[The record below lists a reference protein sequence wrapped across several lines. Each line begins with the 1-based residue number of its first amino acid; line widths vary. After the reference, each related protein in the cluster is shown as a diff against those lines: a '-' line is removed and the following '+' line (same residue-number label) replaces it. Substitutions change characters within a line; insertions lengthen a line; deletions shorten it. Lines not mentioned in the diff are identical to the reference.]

1 MINAEFFSQSFVDM
15 LIRLLLS
22 VVVNLALVGGFYY
35 RRSRRNDFYFTFM
48 LIGVAIFLLVF
59 FMIFILDDMKGK
71 AGIGLGMGLFG
82 IFSIMRYRTD
92 TMPVR
97 EMTYLFLVVSVSVIN
112 ALALNMSFL
121 ELTITNLV
129 VIGGVALGEGLLK
142 VSSSKLVQYDR
153 IELILPERREELIAD
168 LESRL
173 GIKVIKVDVGSVDFL
188 RDMAMLRVYYKSRRD
203 TDSVVNNM
211 VKLPKG
217 E

>member
-1 MINAEFFSQSFVDM
+1 MINSEFFSQSFVDM
-15 LIRLLLS
+15 LIRLLLC

-71 AGIGLGMGLFG
+71 AGIGLGIGLFG

-97 EMTYLFLVVSVSVIN
+97 EMTYLFVVVSVSVIN

-173 GIKVIKVDVGSVDFL
+173 GIKVIKIDVGSVDFL
-188 RDMAMLRVYYKSRRD
+188 RDMAMLSVYYKSRRD

>member
-71 AGIGLGMGLFG
+71 AGIGLGIGLFG

-97 EMTYLFLVVSVSVIN
+97 EMTYLFVVVSVSVIN

-188 RDMAMLRVYYKSRRD
+188 RDMAMLCVYYKSRRD

>member
-22 VVVNLALVGGFYY
+22 VVVNLALVGCFYY

-71 AGIGLGMGLFG
+71 AGIGLGIGLFG

-97 EMTYLFLVVSVSVIN
+97 EMTYLFVVVSVSVIN

>member
-1 MINAEFFSQSFVDM
+1 MASVISPPLFF
-15 LIRLLLS
+15 LIRVISDILESL
-22 VVVNLALVGGFYY
+22 
-35 RRSRRNDFYFTFM
+35 RKQ
-48 LIGVAIFLLVF
+48 F
-59 FMIFILDDMKGK
+59 F
-71 AGIGLGMGLFG
+71 
-82 IFSIMRYRTD
+82 
-92 TMPVR
+92 V
-97 EMTYLFLVVSVSVIN
+97 VVSVSVIN

>member
-1 MINAEFFSQSFVDM
+1 MINSEFFSQSFVDM
-15 LIRLLLS
+15 LIRLLLC

-71 AGIGLGMGLFG
+71 AGIGLGIGLFG

-97 EMTYLFLVVSVSVIN
+97 EMTYLFVVVSVSVIN

-188 RDMAMLRVYYKSRRD
+188 RDMAMLSVYYKSRRD

>member
-15 LIRLLLS
+15 LIRLLLC

-59 FMIFILDDMKGK
+59 FMIFILDEMKGK

-97 EMTYLFLVVSVSVIN
+97 EMTYLFVVVSVSVIN

>member
-15 LIRLLLS
+15 LIRLLLC

-71 AGIGLGMGLFG
+71 AGIGLGIGLFG

-97 EMTYLFLVVSVSVIN
+97 EMTYLFVVVSVSVIN

>member
-1 MINAEFFSQSFVDM
+1 MINAEIFSQSFVDM

-97 EMTYLFLVVSVSVIN
+97 EMTYLFVVVSVSVIN

>member
-97 EMTYLFLVVSVSVIN
+97 EMTYLFVVVSVSVIN

-129 VIGGVALGEGLLK
+129 VIGAVALGEGLLK

-153 IELILPERREELIAD
+153 IELILPERREGLIAD

>member
-1 MINAEFFSQSFVDM
+1 
-15 LIRLLLS
+15 
-22 VVVNLALVGGFYY
+22 
-35 RRSRRNDFYFTFM
+35 M

-71 AGIGLGMGLFG
+71 AGIGLGIGLFG

-97 EMTYLFLVVSVSVIN
+97 EMTYLFVVVSVSVIN

-188 RDMAMLRVYYKSRRD
+188 RDMAMLSVYYKSRRD

>member
-97 EMTYLFLVVSVSVIN
+97 EMTYLFVVVSVSVIN

>member
-15 LIRLLLS
+15 LIRLLLC
-22 VVVNLALVGGFYY
+22 VVVNLALVGGLYY

-59 FMIFILDDMKGK
+59 FMIFILDEMKGK

-97 EMTYLFLVVSVSVIN
+97 EMTYLFVVVSVSVIN

-188 RDMAMLRVYYKSRRD
+188 RDMAMLRVNYKSRRD

>member
-15 LIRLLLS
+15 LIRLLLC

-59 FMIFILDDMKGK
+59 FMIFILDEMKGK

-97 EMTYLFLVVSVSVIN
+97 EMTYLFVVVSVSVIN

-188 RDMAMLRVYYKSRRD
+188 RDMAMLRVNYKSRRD

>member
-1 MINAEFFSQSFVDM
+1 MINAEIFSQSFVDM

-97 EMTYLFLVVSVSVIN
+97 EMTYLFVVVSVSVIN

-188 RDMAMLRVYYKSRRD
+188 RDMAMLSVYYKSRRD

>member
-1 MINAEFFSQSFVDM
+1 MINAEIFSQSFVDM
-15 LIRLLLS
+15 LIRLLLC

-71 AGIGLGMGLFG
+71 AGIGLGIGLFG

-97 EMTYLFLVVSVSVIN
+97 EMTYLFVVVSVSVIN

-168 LESRL
+168 LESLL
-173 GIKVIKVDVGSVDFL
+173 GIKVIKIDVGSVDFL